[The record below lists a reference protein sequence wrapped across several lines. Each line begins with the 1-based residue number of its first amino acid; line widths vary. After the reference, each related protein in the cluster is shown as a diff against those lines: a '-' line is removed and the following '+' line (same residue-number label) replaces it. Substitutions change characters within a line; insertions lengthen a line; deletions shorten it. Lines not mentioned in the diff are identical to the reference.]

1 MTHIFDRHELRVLRM
16 QYPGPVKW
24 AGHMEEGMDIVLLV
38 LHTADGAKGIA
49 ETSIRLKWHAASVRS
64 FVATL
69 EDVFI
74 PVLEGVDLAD
84 EVATNACLARV
95 REHPL
100 AKSLIDAAC
109 WDLRASLGNQP
120 LWQKLGAASPAVPV
134 SFTITRAS
142 PNVMIAGAERAVGE
156 FGIRAFK
163 IKTGQ
168 TLALDRAAVHGIR
181 AAVGPDIE
189 LFADSNGGHSK
200 DDVPAWSRM
209 LAEAGVLYFEDPCGF
224 LPNEQFHEVQK
235 SCALPILVDNGCR
248 SLRDGILFI
257 ELGAKALS
265 VKTMKTGLSESLS
278 IAERAKTT
286 GCKVSV
292 GISATSALGA
302 IFALSLASALPDE
315 VRRIPCEETFFLTSG
330 GYLKNALRIQDGCVH
345 LPSTTTL
352 SDAVDWRRVHQLSRS
367 S

>member
-1 MTHIFDRHELRVLRM
+1 
-16 QYPGPVKW
+16 
-24 AGHMEEGMDIVLLV
+24 MEEGMDILLLV
-38 LHTADGAKGIA
+38 LHTSDGAKGVA
-49 ETSIRLKWHAASVRS
+49 ETSIRLKWHSASVRS

-74 PVLEGVDLAD
+74 PVLRGVDLAD
-84 EVATNACLARV
+84 EATTNACLSRV

-109 WDLRASLGNQP
+109 WDLRAGLSGQP
-120 LWQKLGAASPAVPV
+120 LWKKLGASSPAVPV
-134 SFTITRAS
+134 SFTITRAA
-142 PNVMIAGAERAVGE
+142 PDAMIAGAQRAVTE

-168 TLALDRAAVHGIR
+168 TLELDRAAVHGIR
-181 AAVGPDIE
+181 AAVGPDVE
-189 LFADSNGGHSK
+189 LFADSNGGHPK
-200 DDVPAWSRM
+200 EDVPAWSQM
-209 LAEAGVLYFEDPCGF
+209 LAEADVLYFEDPCGF
-224 LPNEQFHEVQK
+224 LPNKQFQDVRK
-235 SCALPILVDNGCR
+235 SCTLPILVDNGCR

-257 ELGAKALS
+257 EAGAEALS

-278 IAERAKTT
+278 IADRAKNT

-302 IFALSLASALPDE
+302 VFALSLASAFPDE

-330 GYLKNALRIQDGCVH
+330 GYLNDELRIQDGCVH
-345 LPSTTTL
+345 LPSTSAL
-352 SDAVDWRRVHQLSRS
+352 SDVIDWRKVDQISRS
-367 S
+367 L